1 MMKKRSIYAAAA
13 LSLLI
18 LEILI
23 ALYVRDAFI
32 RPYGGDILVT
42 VLLCCLCRAAVLD
55 RIAYL
60 PFWVFLFALA
70 IELAQAAGIA
80 SLIPDGWTVIRI
92 ADGNS
97 FSVWDI
103 VCYGVGCILFRSA
116 ERLCLRCGK
125 TVQ

>member
-1 MMKKRSIYAAAA
+1 MKKRSIYAAAA

-55 RIAYL
+55 RIPYL

-70 IELAQAAGIA
+70 IELAQAAGMTVRTLINRKSAPWTFTIGELRDIA
-80 SLIPDGWTVIRI
+80 NVWELTVNDLMSELRI
-92 ADGNS
+92 
-97 FSVWDI
+97 
-103 VCYGVGCILFRSA
+103 SA
-116 ERLCLRCGK
+116 
-125 TVQ
+125 